1 MSMTSN
7 LVVNVCVFVLACYG
21 MASLLIGML
30 GESGTTRRLGRWIRS
45 HDERALLNRQRKAAR
60 DREMRK
66 VESTADRAAQMH
78 EIFADVIHPTTPYCD
93 YLDTPRD
100 AMPRVRRPISEDRI
114 VVGLDG
120 KTKTVIRGMTPNGV
134 PSYIGWKEGT

>member
-1 MSMTSN
+1 MNVHM
-7 LVVNVCVFVLACYG
+7 LVILCVAVLVGWC
-21 MASLLIGML
+21 IG
-30 GESGTTRRLGRWIRS
+30 GTIGLCAYKHFGGLRRWVAER
-45 HDERALLNRQRKAAR
+45 DDRALLNRQRKAAR

-100 AMPRVRRPISEDRI
+100 AMPRVRRSKP
-114 VVGLDG
+114 
-120 KTKTVIRGMTPNGV
+120 
-134 PSYIGWKEGT
+134 

>member
-1 MSMTSN
+1 MAMSVR
-7 LVVNVCVFVLACYG
+7 LIVNICVLVLAAYG
-21 MASLLIGML
+21 WCCILLGM
-30 GESGTTRRLGRWIRS
+30 RDPFRWAKKTIAER
-45 HDERALLNRQRKAAR
+45 DERALLNRQRKAAR

-100 AMPRVRRPISEDRI
+100 AMPRVRRSKP
-114 VVGLDG
+114 
-120 KTKTVIRGMTPNGV
+120 
-134 PSYIGWKEGT
+134 